1 MPGRPHLL
9 DGVGQLVREQ
19 PLPGWLRRRK
29 TAIVERN
36 VLPDR
41 VRASSDEPS
50 ALRRPGVG
58 MHPNKAEVM
67 PEAGL
72 EERARIRIERPP
84 RSVHDLLHDP
94 RDVLFPPK
102 PRPARRQ
109 SSNSYLYQL
118 AQYVITLVVSSVED
132 LEDKSLPP
140 GDDAPPGFDEPG
152 EDADESEAT
161 EVGSIPP

>member
-1 MPGRPHLL
+1 MEQLPAAAARVGSMSLQVVPLVSGNARRLDARTSPLL

-72 EERARIRIERPP
+72 EERARLRIERPP

-118 AQYVITLVVSSVED
+118 AQ
-132 LEDKSLPP
+132 
-140 GDDAPPGFDEPG
+140 
-152 EDADESEAT
+152 
-161 EVGSIPP
+161 